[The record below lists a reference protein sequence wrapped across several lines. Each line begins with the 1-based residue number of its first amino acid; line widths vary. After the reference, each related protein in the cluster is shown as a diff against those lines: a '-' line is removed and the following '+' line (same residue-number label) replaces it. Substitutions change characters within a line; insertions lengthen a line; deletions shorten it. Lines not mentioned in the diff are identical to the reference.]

1 MLYVKENDSSEDESE
16 LSPSDWGKV
25 TTLEDVNIDLSSVEP
40 RYV

>member
-1 MLYVKENDSSEDESE
+1 MLYVKESDSSKDESE
-16 LSPSDWGKV
+16 LFTSDWGEI